1 MESVQTS
8 FPDSFDFTSKLESMF
23 EACRICYSDLRSE
36 MNLIKGKIHIT
47 NSEIEACEE
56 IISSYDPNSSNSDD
70 TFDDQSDSTLISG
83 KSSTKNSVKS
93 NKNEGKTN
101 KEGGIWALER
111 FVKVLKPQMTGIES
125 KYNELVKSFKEMDD
139 SYEKV
144 SLIFG
149 ENPKKVF
156 PEDLFGI
163 IRIFIV
169 SCQRVVRENKAEKE
183 KLKSAEK
190 ARKMMEARIEQ
201 RKLLKMKAMEEEKKK
216 VLISVINEDGNP
228 KSRANS
234 EEPNDA
240 EPIRL
245 KTGADRSST
254 VLGNLISKLK
264 TGELD
269 ESAAAMKGNKD
280 RNRRSMFSNK
290 RMSSMIMLSKRNTL
304 RDMEVRSSTL
314 IGTQALKML
323 KAIKDDSDDESKSEK
338 SKSKSSRNSTLGVLG
353 SHIKRKKREIRNSFF
368 GN

>member
-1 MESVQTS
+1 MESVQNS

-23 EACRICYSDLRSE
+23 EGCRICYSDLRSE

-83 KSSTKNSVKS
+83 KSSTNNSIKSSKNGGKS
-93 NKNEGKTN
+93 NKESS
-101 KEGGIWALER
+101 IWALER
-111 FVKVLKPQMTGIES
+111 FVNVLKPQMAEIEG

-144 SLIFG
+144 SLVFG

-169 SCQRVVRENKAEKE
+169 SCQRVVRENKTEKE

-201 RKLLKMKAMEEEKKK
+201 RRLLKMKAMEEEKNK
-216 VLISVINEDGNP
+216 VLISVINEKGDPG
-228 KSRANS
+228 SRANS
-234 EEPNDA
+234 EEPNNA
-240 EPIRL
+240 QPIRL
-245 KTGADRSST
+245 KSSTDRSST
-254 VLGNLISKLK
+254 ALGNLISKLK

-269 ESAAAMKGNKD
+269 ESTAAMKGSKGRD
-280 RNRRSMFSNK
+280 RKSMFSNK
-290 RMSSMIMLSKRNTL
+290 RMSSMIVLSKRNTL

-323 KAIKDDSDDESKSEK
+323 KAIKDDSDDESKSGKEK
-338 SKSKSSRNSTLGVLG
+338 SKLDRNSTLGMLG
-353 SHIKRKKREIRNSFF
+353 SHIKKKKREIRNSFF